1 MSADDKDPEST
12 EHIEGTD
19 GPEREIGMVDRDD
32 ESPDPFTDADNDRA
46 PDPGYS
52 AFSNDFED
60 PLADWPGPDSS
71 MPIAET
77 GLEEPELVQVGL
89 GHTEPPEANDP
100 PGNERFASADLAFP
114 DDNFPDATHAQQDGR
129 AFFDTDEPSDPLPLM
144 DSDEDEEDDFVDDF
158 LNDLDPPERADGP
171 IPADT
176 LANSGATLSATSS
189 LLATAG
195 ASSSNSIER
204 ARTHI
209 NDTAEAA
216 LSGDT
221 MESNSQTE
229 DEERSIPVVMIA
241 VVVGALVLLGVGGY
255 GVIQQRQSMQT
266 EIRDLQSRLATAM
279 TTEES
284 AAVREQQRQLEV
296 NYEGLSGDFDVLRTE
311 NERLRE
317 QLLAQEELL
326 NSSVTDAPA
335 EATQTASEAETDNSS
350 GSEGTADTDNPP
362 AATNAVDTSGWFV
375 NFGSYTRRVVAEQWA
390 EKLEVEQGT
399 VTVQTAT
406 ANDSTLYRVRVVGLE
421 SRDDAERVAT
431 RLERSF
437 DLPRLWIGTQKP

>member
-1 MSADDKDPEST
+1 MSSDNKDPDST
-12 EHIEGTD
+12 ERIEGTD
-19 GPEREIGMVDRDD
+19 GSERESGLVDRDD
-32 ESPDPFTDADNDRA
+32 ESADPFTDADNDRS

-52 AFSNDFED
+52 AFSDDFED

-77 GLEEPELVQVGL
+77 GLKEPELVQVGL
-89 GHTEPPEANDP
+89 GHTELHKANEP
-100 PGNERFASADLAFP
+100 
-114 DDNFPDATHAQQDGR
+114 PDAAGAQR
-129 AFFDTDEPSDPLPLM
+129 RERVFFDTDEPSDPLPLM
-144 DSDEDEEDDFVDDF
+144 DSDEEEEDDFVDDF
-158 LNDLDPPERADGP
+158 LNDLDPPKRGVGP

-195 ASSSNSIER
+195 GSSSNSIER
-204 ARTHI
+204 AGAHI
-209 NDTAEAA
+209 NDTVEAT
-216 LSGDT
+216 LSGHA
-221 MESNSQTE
+221 MESISQAE
-229 DEERSIPVVMIA
+229 NEERSIPFVMIA

-255 GVIQQRQSMQT
+255 GVIQQRQSAQT

-284 AAVREQQRQLEV
+284 AAVRERQRQLEV
-296 NYEGLSGDFDVLRTE
+296 DYEGISDDFEVLRAE

-317 QLLAQEELL
+317 RLLVQEELL
-326 NSSVTDAPA
+326 ISSVADAQA
-335 EATQTASEAETDNSS
+335 EATQTASKAETNNRS
-350 GSEGTADTDNPP
+350 GSDGTTNRDKPP
-362 AATNAVDTSGWFV
+362 VTMGAVDTSGWFV
-375 NFGSYTRRVVAEQWA
+375 NFGSYTKRVVAEQWA

-406 ANDSTLYRVRVVGLE
+406 ANDNTLYRVRVVGLP

-437 DLPRLWIGTQKP
+437 DLPRLWIGTQKQ